1 MLASGVA
8 LCLARMAAALVDLLV
23 MLAVSSKNVSGSRGK
38 EANGGLVLTG
48 EVGQAGRVSG

>member
-1 MLASGVA
+1 MLASGAA